1 MFSVL
6 TLVVFYLDKYDIY
19 KPFLPLNHFLSEY
32 IIYLSKHNISYHK
45 HLVKQNIHVSK
56 YFILTCKLNMIQS
69 KQKEVYIMIS
79 YKPLFRLL
87 LERDMTKTQL
97 REAVGF
103 SSATLAKMSK
113 GEYISLETVE
123 NICKYLNCKIED
135 VIEIQ

>member
-1 MFSVL
+1 
-6 TLVVFYLDKYDIY
+6 
-19 KPFLPLNHFLSEY
+19 
-32 IIYLSKHNISYHK
+32 
-45 HLVKQNIHVSK
+45 
-56 YFILTCKLNMIQS
+56 
-69 KQKEVYIMIS
+69 MIS

-97 REAVGF
+97 RTEVGF

-113 GEYISLETVE
+113 GEYISLETIA

>member
-1 MFSVL
+1 
-6 TLVVFYLDKYDIY
+6 
-19 KPFLPLNHFLSEY
+19 
-32 IIYLSKHNISYHK
+32 
-45 HLVKQNIHVSK
+45 
-56 YFILTCKLNMIQS
+56 
-69 KQKEVYIMIS
+69 MIS

-135 VIEIQ
+135 IIEIQWNIYTYIFSESVLFLFK

>member
-1 MFSVL
+1 
-6 TLVVFYLDKYDIY
+6 
-19 KPFLPLNHFLSEY
+19 
-32 IIYLSKHNISYHK
+32 
-45 HLVKQNIHVSK
+45 
-56 YFILTCKLNMIQS
+56 
-69 KQKEVYIMIS
+69 MIS

-123 NICKYLNCKIED
+123 NICKYLDCKIED
-135 VIEIQ
+135 VIEIQPWNIFTLIYSPKVM

>member
-1 MFSVL
+1 
-6 TLVVFYLDKYDIY
+6 
-19 KPFLPLNHFLSEY
+19 
-32 IIYLSKHNISYHK
+32 
-45 HLVKQNIHVSK
+45 
-56 YFILTCKLNMIQS
+56 
-69 KQKEVYIMIS
+69 MIS

-113 GEYISLETVE
+113 GEHISLETVE

-135 VIEIQ
+135 VIEIQPWNIFTFIYSPKVFHFV

>member
-1 MFSVL
+1 
-6 TLVVFYLDKYDIY
+6 
-19 KPFLPLNHFLSEY
+19 
-32 IIYLSKHNISYHK
+32 
-45 HLVKQNIHVSK
+45 
-56 YFILTCKLNMIQS
+56 
-69 KQKEVYIMIS
+69 MIS

-135 VIEIQ
+135 VIETQPCVSIYFLNCFSLTFPILQMKYPSVQNVCSFQKCLDKHLLCNFHI

>member
-1 MFSVL
+1 
-6 TLVVFYLDKYDIY
+6 
-19 KPFLPLNHFLSEY
+19 
-32 IIYLSKHNISYHK
+32 
-45 HLVKQNIHVSK
+45 
-56 YFILTCKLNMIQS
+56 
-69 KQKEVYIMIS
+69 MIS

-135 VIEIQ
+135 VIEIQPWNIFTSIYSLKVFVFFV

>member
-1 MFSVL
+1 
-6 TLVVFYLDKYDIY
+6 
-19 KPFLPLNHFLSEY
+19 
-32 IIYLSKHNISYHK
+32 
-45 HLVKQNIHVSK
+45 
-56 YFILTCKLNMIQS
+56 
-69 KQKEVYIMIS
+69 MIS

-123 NICKYLNCKIED
+123 NICKYLNCEIED
-135 VIEIQ
+135 VVEIQWNIFTFIYSLKVFVFFV